1 MTGFTSTGQKFSQV
15 IIRNNNL
22 RGLPGFPQGLCPSLP
37 YAFLLPLLFPF
48 PSFPGFPCTVSPP
61 EMLSARDSF
70 TEEFSDAGP
79 EEEEQAPNRPASV
92 NAAQANNTFLFRF
105 IIKYTLS
112 FAE

>member
-1 MTGFTSTGQKFSQV
+1 
-15 IIRNNNL
+15 
-22 RGLPGFPQGLCPSLP
+22 
-37 YAFLLPLLFPF
+37 
-48 PSFPGFPCTVSPP
+48 
-61 EMLSARDSF
+61 MLSARDSF